1 MEVYST
7 DSNYFCNI
15 KKRALITSF
24 IFICV
29 TIFLIVTY
37 IGTKPSNYFS
47 FYNVKSF
54 QNIDIQLSDPPT
66 TRLNKS
72 DIIIEERRE
81 NGVRGMTPC
90 NEFDLTVNHTMPSVA
105 ASFGQGRTANQLCY
119 FATGYALWRQY
130 GIRNFI
136 DKHQLD
142 LISETFTLPNSN
154 GGINGDPFYVWREG
168 KFDHLRSTWF
178 PSNTNTTVIW
188 KLHHNKPC

>member
-7 DSNYFCNI
+7 DSFYFCNI
-15 KKRALITSF
+15 KKGALITTF

-29 TIFLIVTY
+29 TIFVISTY
-37 IGTKPSNYFS
+37 IETKPSNYFS

-54 QNIDIQLSDPPT
+54 HNIDIQLSDSPN
-66 TRLNKS
+66 TRLNTS
-72 DIIIEERRE
+72 DIIIEERQE
-81 NGVRGMTPC
+81 NGVRGITPC
-90 NEFDLTVNHTMPSVA
+90 NEFDLKVNHTMPSMA

-154 GGINGDPFYVWREG
+154 GGTNGDPYYVWREG
-168 KFDHLRSTWF
+168 KFNHLTST
-178 PSNTNTTVIW
+178 
-188 KLHHNKPC
+188 